1 MNEDSMMD
9 LFGKNMQQNTLGE
22 VPPMQYFPVASGDVQ
37 AMVPEGSTWVH
48 EHLPYLNS
56 FLSSQV
62 GKNVNVG
69 YIFGTG
75 QTVERRGKLVGVGYN
90 YIILQEEFTNHY
102 IACDFYSIKFVR
114 ILNEE

>member
-1 MNEDSMMD
+1 MNDESMKEI
-9 LFGKNMQQNTLGE
+9 FGENLTGE
-22 VPPMQYFPVASGDVQ
+22 SNLSVTN
-37 AMVPEGSTWVH
+37 PETAVRQDGSTWVH
-48 EHLPYLNS
+48 ENLPYLNT

-90 YIILQEEFTNHY
+90 YIILREEFTNDY
-102 IACDFYSIKFVR
+102 VACDFYSIKFVR
-114 ILNEE
+114 ILS